1 MRQKYRDMVSEERR
15 KELYEKAMKMYEE
28 RSKEWNVDM
37 SKLPKIDGSLTEED
51 LDKELEKLKIAYL
64 EQVNYFKK

>member
-1 MRQKYRDMVSEERR
+1 MRKKYREIVSEERR

-37 SKLPKIDGSLTEED
+37 SKLPKIDESLTGEY

>member
-37 SKLPKIDGSLTEED
+37 SKLPKIDESLTGED
-51 LDKELEKLKIAYL
+51 LNKELEKLKNTFI
-64 EQVNYFKK
+64 